1 MITSLFMPARLG
13 RSTIFW
19 GSLPVRMAAVPRV
32 SADAAPQVT
41 MAASQ
46 WSSVAIRWPT
56 LSCSSSSI
64 TKCLEA
70 YWMASI
76 TSGGISE
83 AVMAVYVPAALMKG
97 RTPRSRK

>member
-1 MITSLFMPARLG
+1 MMTSLFMPARLG
-13 RSTIFW
+13 SSTIFW
-19 GSLPVRMAAVPRV
+19 GSLPVRTPAVPSV

-46 WSSVAIRWPT
+46 WSSDAIRWPT

-64 TKCLEA
+64 TKCWAA
-70 YWMASI
+70 YWIASS
-76 TSGGISE
+76 TSLGISE

-97 RTPRSRK
+97 RTPSSRK